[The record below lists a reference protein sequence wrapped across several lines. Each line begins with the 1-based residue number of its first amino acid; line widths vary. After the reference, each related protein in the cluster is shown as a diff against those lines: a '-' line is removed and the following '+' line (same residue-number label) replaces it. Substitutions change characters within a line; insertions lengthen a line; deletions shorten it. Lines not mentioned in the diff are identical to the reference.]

1 MIRKMP
7 CKGVIMNKVGI
18 VGVGTTSFKAR
29 WLEKTYYEL
38 AYDAAKLALEDA
50 GIDKKEVGGVVYGIY
65 NEFFERQF
73 MPDVYI
79 HNYIGMGLKPS
90 VRVATGGATGG
101 AAVFVGWTWIASG
114 LYDIVMVLGVE
125 KATDNYNY
133 TVGHSTP
140 ETLKAILFSG
150 DMTFEN
156 PMGLTAAAS
165 YALPLIAHINKYG
178 TPTEKQMAMV
188 SVKNHKNAMNN
199 PIAQSPKLLTVD
211 DVLNSKMITYPFK
224 FYDNCLYSEGASAII
239 LASEKVAKALS
250 DNPAWI
256 TGVGLSLD
264 KAFAGERDDITIFT
278 SSLYAGRDAYKMS
291 GIKNPRKELDF
302 AELHDAFTGAEILS
316 YEAFNFCKPGDGG
329 KLIEDGVVEM
339 TGDLPV
345 SPSGGLIGCG
355 HAVGATGV
363 MQTGEAA
370 LQVQGRAEKRQVKNA
385 RVGLVQSIGGPA
397 TAWTAAMIVE
407 RQDKIKGKG
416 VKGARVKA
424 KVKSA
429 RRKR

>member
-1 MIRKMP
+1 MK
-7 CKGVIMNKVGI
+7 KVGI
-18 VGVGTTSFKAR
+18 VGFGTTQFKAR
-29 WLEKTYYEL
+29 WIEKTYYEL

-50 GIDKKEVGGVVYGIY
+50 GIGKKEVGGVVYGIY

-133 TVGHSTP
+133 QVGHATP

-165 YALPLIAHINKYG
+165 YALPLIAHIDRYG
-178 TPTEKQMAMV
+178 TPTERQMAMV
-188 SVKNHKNAMNN
+188 SVKNHKNAFNN
-199 PIAQSPKLLTVD
+199 PIAQSPKILTVD
-211 DVLNSKMITYPFK
+211 EVLHSKMITYPFK

-239 LASEKVAKALS
+239 LASEERAKSLS

-264 KAFAGERDDITIFT
+264 KAFAGERDDITVFT
-278 SSLYAGRDAYKMS
+278 SSLYAGNDAYKMA
-291 GIKNPRKELDF
+291 GIKHPTQELDF

-316 YEAFNFCKPGDGG
+316 YEAFNFSKPGQGG
-329 KLIEDGVVEM
+329 RLIEDGVVEM
-339 TGDLPV
+339 TGSLPV
-345 SPSGGLIGCG
+345 NPSGGLIGCG

-370 LQVQGRAEKRQVKNA
+370 LQVRERAGKRQVRNA
-385 RVGLVQSIGGPA
+385 RKGLVQSIGGPA
-397 TAWTAAMIVE
+397 TAWTAAVIVE
-407 RQDKIKGKG
+407 RIDKVKARSGTKGKSG
-416 VKGARVKA
+416 N
-424 KVKSA
+424 
-429 RRKR
+429 RRKRKKK

>member
-1 MIRKMP
+1 MRK
-7 CKGVIMNKVGI
+7 VAI
-18 VGVGTTSFKAR
+18 VGFGTTQFRAR
-29 WLEKTYYEL
+29 WIEKTYYEL
-38 AYDAAKLALEDA
+38 AFDAAKAALKDA
-50 GIDKKEVGGVVYGIY
+50 GIDKKEVKAVVYGIY
-65 NEFFERQF
+65 NEFFERQL

-101 AAVFVGWTWIASG
+101 AAVFTGWTWVASG

-133 TVGHSTP
+133 AVGHSTP
-140 ETLKAILFSG
+140 EVLKAILFSG

-178 TPTEKQMAMV
+178 SPTEKQMAMV

-199 PIAQSPKLLTVD
+199 PIAQSPKMLSVD

-224 FYDNCLYSEGASAII
+224 FYDNCLYSEGASVVI
-239 LASEKVAKALS
+239 LASEDKAKALT

-264 KAFAGERDDITIFT
+264 KAYAGERDDITIFT
-278 SSLYAGRDAYKMS
+278 SSLSAGRDAYKMT
-291 GIKNPRKELDF
+291 GIKNPIKELDF

-316 YEAFNFCKPGDGG
+316 YEAFNFCEPGKGG
-329 KLIEDGVVEM
+329 RLIEDGVVEM
-339 TGDLPV
+339 TGNLPV
-345 SPSGGLIGCG
+345 NPSGGLIGCG

-370 LQVQGRAEKRQVKNA
+370 LQVQNRAGRRQVKNA
-385 RVGLVQSIGGPA
+385 RRGLVQSIGGPA
-397 TAWTAAMIVE
+397 TAWTVALIVE
-407 RQDKIKGKG
+407 RIDEIKAEASGKRRQDDSK
-416 VKGARVKA
+416 
-424 KVKSA
+424 
-429 RRKR
+429 

>member
-1 MIRKMP
+1 
-7 CKGVIMNKVGI
+7 MNKVAI
-18 VGVGTTSFKAR
+18 VGFGTTPFRAR
-29 WLEKTYYEL
+29 WIEKTYYEL

-65 NEFFERQF
+65 NELFERQF
-73 MPDVYI
+73 MPDVYV

-133 TVGHSTP
+133 TVGHATP

-156 PMGLTAAAS
+156 PSGLTAAAS
-165 YALPLIAHINKYG
+165 YALPLIAHIDRYG
-178 TPTEKQMAMV
+178 SPTQKQMAMV
-188 SVKNHKNAMNN
+188 AVKNHKNAMNN
-199 PIAQSPKLLTVD
+199 PNAQSPKLLSVD
-211 DVLNSKMITYPFK
+211 DVLGSKMITYPFK
-224 FYDNCLYSEGASAII
+224 FYDNCLYSEGASAVV
-239 LASEKVAKALS
+239 LASERVARSLS
-250 DNPAWI
+250 DTPAWI

-264 KAFAGERDDITIFT
+264 KAFAGERDDITVF
-278 SSLYAGRDAYKMS
+278 SSSVHAGRDAYKMA
-291 GIKNPRKELDF
+291 GIKEPARELDF

-316 YEAFNFCKPGDGG
+316 YEAFGFCRPGEGG
-329 KLIEDGVVEM
+329 RLIEDGVVEM
-339 TGDLPV
+339 AGSLPV
-345 SPSGGLIGCG
+345 NPSGGLIGCG

-370 LQVQGRAEKRQVKNA
+370 LQVQGRAGKRQVKGA
-385 RVGLVQSIGGPA
+385 RKGLVQSIGGPA
-397 TAWTAAMIVE
+397 TAWTAALLVE
-407 RQDKIKGKG
+407 HIDQ
-416 VKGARVKA
+416 VKA
-424 KVKSA
+424 KSLIKPPAGS
-429 RRKR
+429 RRKRKKK

>member
-1 MIRKMP
+1 MK
-7 CKGVIMNKVGI
+7 KVGI
-18 VGVGTTSFKAR
+18 VGIGTTPFKAR
-29 WLEKTYYEL
+29 WIEKTYYEL

-90 VRVATGGATGG
+90 VRIATGGATGG

-133 TVGHSTP
+133 AVGHATP

-165 YALPLIAHINKYG
+165 YALPLIAHIDRYG
-178 TPTEKQMAMV
+178 SPTERQMAMV

-211 DVLNSKMITYPFK
+211 EVLNSKMITYPFK

-239 LASEKVAKALS
+239 LASEDKAKALT
-250 DNPAWI
+250 DHPAWI

-278 SSLYAGRDAYKMS
+278 SSQYAGRDAYAMA
-291 GIKNPRKELDF
+291 GIRNPRKELDF

-316 YEAFNFCKPGDGG
+316 YEAFNFCKPGEGG
-329 KLIEDGVVEM
+329 ALVEDGVVEM

-370 LQVQGRAEKRQVKNA
+370 LQVQGRAEQRQVKNA

-407 RQDKIKGKG
+407 RIET
-416 VKGARVKA
+416 ATA
-424 KVKSA
+424 KPGPKKKK
-429 RRKR
+429 RNPRKRSKK

>member
-1 MIRKMP
+1 MK
-7 CKGVIMNKVGI
+7 KVAI
-18 VGVGTTSFKAR
+18 VGFGTTQFRAR
-29 WLEKTYYEL
+29 WIEKTYYEL
-38 AYDAAKLALEDA
+38 AYDAAKLAFEDA
-50 GIDKKEVGGVVYGIY
+50 GIDKKEIGGVVYGIY
-65 NEFFERQF
+65 NEFFERQL

-101 AAVFVGWTWIASG
+101 AAVFVAWSWIASG
-114 LYDIVMVLGVE
+114 LYDSVMVLGVE

-133 TVGHSTP
+133 VLGHSTP
-140 ETLKAILFSG
+140 EVLKAILFSG
-150 DMTFEN
+150 DMTFET
-156 PMGLTAAAS
+156 PMGITAAAS
-165 YALPLIAHINKYG
+165 YALPLVAHMNKYG

-199 PIAQSPKLLTVD
+199 PIAQSPKLLTID

-224 FYDNCLYSEGASAII
+224 FYDNCLYSEGASAVI
-239 LASEKVAKALS
+239 LASEDKAKELT

-264 KAFAGERDDITIFT
+264 KAYAGERDDIAVFT
-278 SSLYAGRDAYKMS
+278 SSVYAGKDAYKMA
-291 GIKNPRKELDF
+291 GIRNPRKDLDF

-316 YEAFNFCKPGDGG
+316 YEAFNFCKPGEGG

-339 TGDLPV
+339 DGELPV
-345 SPSGGLIGCG
+345 NPSGGLIGCG

-385 RVGLVQSIGGPA
+385 RKGIVQSIGGPA
-397 TAWTAAMIVE
+397 TAWTAALIVE
-407 RQDKIKGKG
+407 RIDKIK
-416 VKGARVKA
+416 VKTKKDSKSQTPVTKKKNE
-424 KVKSA
+424 KVV
-429 RRKR
+429 R

>member
-1 MIRKMP
+1 MK
-7 CKGVIMNKVGI
+7 KVAI
-18 VGVGTTSFKAR
+18 VGFGTTQFRAR
-29 WLEKTYYEL
+29 WKEKTYYEL
-38 AYDAAKLALEDA
+38 AFDAAKSALEDA
-50 GIDKKEVGGVVYGIY
+50 GIGKKEVNGVVYGIY

-133 TVGHSTP
+133 EVGHPTP

-165 YALPLIAHINKYG
+165 YALPLIAHMDRYG

-188 SVKNHKNAMNN
+188 SVKNHKNAINN
-199 PIAQSPKLLTVD
+199 PTAQSPKLLTVD
-211 DVLNSKMITYPFK
+211 DVLHSKMITYPFK

-239 LASEKVAKALS
+239 LASEDRAKALT

-264 KAFAGERDDITIFT
+264 KAFAGEREDITVFT
-278 SSLYAGRDAYKMS
+278 SSVHAGRDAYAMAGMKDPA
-291 GIKNPRKELDF
+291 GELDF

-316 YEAFNFCKPGDGG
+316 YEAFRLCKPGRGG
-329 KLIEDGVVEM
+329 QLIEDGVVEM
-339 TGDLPV
+339 TGRLPV
-345 SPSGGLIGCG
+345 NPSGGLIGCG
-355 HAVGATGV
+355 HAVGATGI

-370 LQVQGRAEKRQVKNA
+370 LQVQGRAGKRQVRNA
-385 RVGLVQSIGGPA
+385 RTGLVQSIGGPA

-407 RQDKIKGKG
+407 RREK
-416 VKGARVKA
+416 VKA
-424 KVKSA
+424 KPAVK
-429 RRKR
+429 RKAKNKRKKK

>member
-1 MIRKMP
+1 MK
-7 CKGVIMNKVGI
+7 KVGI
-18 VGVGTTSFKAR
+18 VGIGTTQFKAR
-29 WLEKTYYEL
+29 WIEKTYYEL
-38 AYDAAKLALEDA
+38 AFDAAKLALEDA
-50 GIDKKEVGGVVYGIY
+50 GIDKKDVGGVVYGIY

-133 TVGHSTP
+133 TVGHPTP

-239 LASEKVAKALS
+239 LASEKVAKSLS

-264 KAFAGERDDITIFT
+264 KAFAGERDNIMVFT
-278 SSLYAGRDAYKMS
+278 SSVYAGRDAYKMAD
-291 GIKNPRKELDF
+291 IKIPRKELDF

-339 TGDLPV
+339 GGDLPV

-385 RVGLVQSIGGPA
+385 RKGLVQSIGGPA
-397 TAWTAAMIVE
+397 TAWTAAMIIE
-407 RQDKIKGKG
+407 RQDKIK
-416 VKGARVKA
+416 AKA
-424 KVKSA
+424 KKFA
-429 RRKR
+429 KRKKR

>member
-1 MIRKMP
+1 MK
-7 CKGVIMNKVGI
+7 KVGI
-18 VGVGTTSFKAR
+18 VGIGTTQFKAR
-29 WLEKTYYEL
+29 WIEKTYYEL
-38 AYDAAKLALEDA
+38 AFDAAKLALEDA
-50 GIDKKEVGGVVYGIY
+50 GIDKKDVGAVVYGIY

-101 AAVFVGWTWIASG
+101 AAVFVGWSWIAAG
-114 LYDIVMVLGVE
+114 LYDIVMILGVE

-133 TVGHSTP
+133 TVGHPTP

-199 PIAQSPKLLTVD
+199 PIAQSPKLLTIE

-239 LASEKVAKALS
+239 LASEKVANSLS

-256 TGVGLSLD
+256 TGIGLSLD
-264 KAFAGERDDITIFT
+264 KAFAGERDDITVFT
-278 SSLYAGRDAYKMS
+278 SSVYAGRDAYKMA

-329 KLIEDGVVEM
+329 KLIEEGVVEM
-339 TGDLPV
+339 GGDLPV

-385 RVGLVQSIGGPA
+385 RKGLVQSIGGPA
-397 TAWTAAMIVE
+397 TAWTAAMIIE
-407 RQDKIKGKG
+407 RQDKIK
-416 VKGARVKA
+416 AKA
-424 KVKSA
+424 KKFA
-429 RRKR
+429 KRKKR